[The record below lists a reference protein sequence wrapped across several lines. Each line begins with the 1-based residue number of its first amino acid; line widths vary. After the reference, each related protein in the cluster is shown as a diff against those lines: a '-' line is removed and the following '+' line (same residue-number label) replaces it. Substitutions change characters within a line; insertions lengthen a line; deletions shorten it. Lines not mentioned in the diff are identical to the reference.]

1 MPYFVDP
8 QEKVVVVLAPG
19 ANPSTLVRI
28 DQAAA
33 TALRLKHG
41 QPLSDSQIEALRSG
55 STEAMSS
62 AFAHAPQAEWQ
73 PPRQPATS
81 ANPRSSINR
90 RAFAVAR
97 SVEVISWIFLG
108 LSVLGGIII
117 ASRSEIDPNDM
128 YSDSRTYPN
137 ISLGITIMIAGV
149 FQALVVIMIAAYI
162 QARTQD
168 NTN

>member
-41 QPLSDSQIEALRSG
+41 QPLSDSQIEALLGG
-55 STEAMSS
+55 SADAMTA
-62 AFAHAPQAEWQ
+62 AFQPGQRLEWE
-73 PPRQPATS
+73 PPRHAATS
-81 ANPRSSINR
+81 ANPRSSITR

-97 SVEVISWIFLG
+97 AVEVISWIFLG

>member
-19 ANPSTLVRI
+19 ANPQPHLVRI
-28 DQAAA
+28 DHAGAAA
-33 TALRLKHG
+33 LGLKHG
-41 QPLSDSQIEALRSG
+41 QSLSDSQVEALRSG

-62 AFAHAPQAEWQ
+62 AFPHAPQAEWQ

-81 ANPRSSINR
+81 ANSRSSITR

-108 LSVLGGIII
+108 LSVLVGIVTA
-117 ASRSEIDPNDM
+117 ASSETDP
-128 YSDSRTYPN
+128 YTGEQLHPN

-168 NTN
+168 NPN